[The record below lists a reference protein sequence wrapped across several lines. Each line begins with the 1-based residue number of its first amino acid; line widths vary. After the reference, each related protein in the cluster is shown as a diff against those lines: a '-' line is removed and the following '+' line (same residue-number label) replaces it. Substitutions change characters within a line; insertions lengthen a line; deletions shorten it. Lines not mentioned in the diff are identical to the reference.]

1 MTRGSR
7 NSVVTVVGLVL
18 ALLPAVASAQGVSED
33 RVAGA
38 IGKDVTVTS
47 ADGKRIRGKLRT
59 LSTTEIVLQQVTGQQ
74 GTGQQTTREFKLP
87 LSNVKQ
93 IQRDSHAVALGAGI
107 GLAAGVGLAVL
118 ELATGDTSDLPT
130 AGAVG
135 IVAVFGGIGAG
146 AGAGI
151 GAAFRPSG
159 ASRIVYQAP
168 AKTSVTLSP
177 VIGKGKVG
185 VSGAIRW

>member
-7 NSVVTVVGLVL
+7 SSVVALVGLVL
-18 ALLPAVASAQGVSED
+18 ALLPAIASAQGASGD

-47 ADGKRIRGKLRT
+47 TDGKKHRGKLRT
-59 LSTTEIVLQQVTGQQ
+59 LSATEVVLRQTTDPRT
-74 GTGQQTTREFKLP
+74 TGQQTTSDFTLP

-107 GLAAGVGLAVL
+107 GLAAGVGVALIGL
-118 ELATGDTSDLPT
+118 STGDTSDLAP

-135 IVAVFGGIGAG
+135 AIGLFGGIGAG

-151 GAAFRPSG
+151 GAVLRPSG

-168 AKTSVTLSP
+168 AKTKVTLSP
-177 VIGKGKVG
+177 VIGRGKIG
-185 VSGAIRW
+185 MSGTIKW